1 MKHDLDNKA
10 VMYLL
15 SEMIITLTEQ
25 LTFRKRGH
33 WFFACGQD
41 DQNQSGS
48 GPALAVDTK

>member
-1 MKHDLDNKA
+1 MNCVLDIKA
-10 VMYLL
+10 VM
-15 SEMIITLTEQ
+15 IITFTQE

-33 WFFACGQD
+33 WFFACGQE

>member
-1 MKHDLDNKA
+1 MNYVLDNKA
-10 VMYLL
+10 VMNLWG
-15 SEMIITLTEQ
+15 EMIITFTQE

-33 WFFACGQD
+33 WFFACGQE